1 MQNIDVSTVVLALVA
16 LFVVFKLRSVLGMRN
31 EADRRRADASAQSR
45 NANNITPSA
54 VAYVAPNP
62 AANANVPANRWA
74 GVAEPGSPVWN
85 GLDAIAAADPAF
97 SAAPFLTGARA
108 AYEMVVT
115 AFAAG
120 DSATLRNVLAPEVYD
135 NFNKAILAR
144 RQAGQTMSTTLIAID
159 AADIVGARLA
169 EMSAQVSVRFSAK
182 LVSVTR
188 NSAGAVVDGS
198 PDTIGEHHDIWTFGR
213 DVRSRDPNWSL
224 SATEAVH

>member
-31 EADRRRADASAQSR
+31 DADRRRADASAQPR
-45 NANNITPSA
+45 NPTVAPA
-54 VAYVAPNP
+54 PVAYSGTNP

-74 GVAEPGSPVWN
+74 GVAEPGTPLWS
-85 GLDAIAAADPAF
+85 GLDAIAATDPGF
-97 SAAPFLTGARA
+97 SAQAFLTGARA

-120 DSATLRNVLAPEVYD
+120 DSATLKTILAPDVFD

-144 RQAGQTMSTTLIAID
+144 RNAGHTMSTTLIAID

-169 EMSAQVSVRFSAK
+169 ETSAQVSVRFAAK

-188 NSAGAVVDGS
+188 DNAGVLVDGS
-198 PDTIGEHHDIWTFGR
+198 PDAIREHLDVWTFIR

-224 SATEAVH
+224 TATEAVH

>member
-1 MQNIDVSTVVLALVA
+1 MQNIDVSTVVLAVVA

-31 EADRRRADASAQSR
+31 DADRRRADASTQPR
-45 NANNITPSA
+45 NPTIAPA
-54 VAYVAPNP
+54 PVAYSATNA

-74 GVAEPGSPVWN
+74 GFAEPGSPLWG

-97 SAAPFLTGARA
+97 AAPAFLAGARG

-120 DSATLRNVLAPEVYD
+120 DSAMLKTILAPDVFD
-135 NFNKAILAR
+135 NFNKAITAR
-144 RQAGQTMSTTLIAID
+144 RSAGQTMSTTLIAID

-169 EMSAQVSVRFSAK
+169 ESSAQVSVRFSAK

-188 NSAGAVVDGS
+188 DAAGAVVDGS
-198 PDTIGEHHDIWTFGR
+198 PDTVGEHLDVWTFTR